1 MQWTLVAPML
11 TAAGGGRGGR
21 GGEGAAVGR
30 PWRRRPPHSASDTA
44 RAEAAPA
51 RRGRGGGGVG
61 AGPGSYVVKLTVN
74 GRDYTKPVTVL
85 EDKWMT
91 ER

>member
-1 MQWTLVAPML
+1 
-11 TAAGGGRGGR
+11 
-21 GGEGAAVGR
+21 
-30 PWRRRPPHSASDTA
+30 
-44 RAEAAPA
+44 
-51 RRGRGGGGVG
+51 
-61 AGPGSYVVKLTVN
+61 VVKLTVN